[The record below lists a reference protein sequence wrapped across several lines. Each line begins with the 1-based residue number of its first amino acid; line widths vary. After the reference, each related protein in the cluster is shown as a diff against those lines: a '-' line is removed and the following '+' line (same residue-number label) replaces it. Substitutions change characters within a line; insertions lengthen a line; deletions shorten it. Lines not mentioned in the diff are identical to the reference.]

1 MKKEKKKLNRIE
13 QVVEVVQLKLE
24 SAPGCHDWEHT
35 ARVLHNA
42 RIITS
47 RESLKNNIDLK
58 IIEAAAIL
66 HDVARLEELNSN
78 GKICHASL
86 GAKLALDILP
96 KCGFCDDTEN
106 AKIAECIKRHRF
118 RGKNDAPE
126 TIEQKIIYDADKL
139 DSIGAVGLGRAIHFS
154 GRIGS
159 ALHNTKKEALA
170 SDAYSSGDT
179 AYREYL
185 VKLKDIPSKLLTTTA
200 RSMAVKRAEFMHTFF
215 DTLNNEIY

>member
-1 MKKEKKKLNRIE
+1 MKKISKKLNRIE
-13 QVVEVVQLKLE
+13 QLVEVVKSKLE

-42 RIITS
+42 KIIAS
-47 RESLKNNIDLK
+47 RESLKTNLDLK
-58 IIEAAAIL
+58 IVEAAAIL
-66 HDVARLEELNSN
+66 HDVARLEELKTN
-78 GKICHASL
+78 GKVCHASL
-86 GAKLALDILP
+86 GAKLALEILP
-96 KCGFCDDTEN
+96 KCGFCDETEN

-139 DSIGAVGLGRAIHFS
+139 DSIGAVGIGRAIHFS

-159 ALHNTKKEALA
+159 ALHNTKEEALA
-170 SDAYSSGDT
+170 SDAYSDGDT

-185 VKLKDIPSKLLTTTA
+185 VKLRHIPSKLLTTTG
-200 RSMAVKRAEFMHTFF
+200 RSMAINRAKFMHTFF
-215 DTLNNEIY
+215 DTFNNEVY